1 MAYSIKSNSFVSH
14 LTQRVYSFSDRQ
26 SKSAALEKMFRED
39 SEVRDAAQQ
48 RAHDAG
54 VNKPLTDRE
63 IAKGDFMPDRRTTV
77 ERVADAALTAGA
89 KHDPF
94 IIGID
99 TIRARMRTT
108 DSPEVREANE
118 SAIARLETKS
128 AELAQA
134 RAANPPA
141 VEIDP
146 TNPAANAAAL
156 RAAAASM
163 RPGALPEEQAHYR
176 RMVES
181 LNSRADAED
190 AKAVEEKQIAAK
202 RAANA
207 PWIAD
212 ADGVLYFIEKDSS
225 IPQET
230 VNSVR
235 AMREKLA
242 NLEATGAEWIE
253 FANGVD
259 AQRKSIKESK
269 LAANLEARKQLDEIR
284 DSIRAGTDTNPP
296 AEPGTQP

>member
-1 MAYSIKSNSFVSH
+1 MA
-14 LTQRVYSFSDRQ
+14 
-26 SKSAALEKMFRED
+26 AFRW
-39 SEVRDAAQQ
+39 
-48 RAHDAG
+48 
-54 VNKPLTDRE
+54 
-63 IAKGDFMPDRRTTV
+63 
-77 ERVADAALTAGA
+77 AGA
-89 KHDPF
+89 AHGPA
-94 IIGID
+94 IG
-99 TIRARMRTT
+99 
-108 DSPEVREANE
+108 S
-118 SAIARLETKS
+118 
-128 AELAQA
+128 
-134 RAANPPA
+134 
-141 VEIDP
+141 
-146 TNPAANAAAL
+146 
-156 RAAAASM
+156 
-163 RPGALPEEQAHYR
+163 YR

-181 LNSRADAED
+181 LNNRADAED

-207 PWIAD
+207 TWIAD